1 MAVFSPL
8 PQSWNYRATREE
20 EMKMNNTAN
29 TVKMVSTIVKLAIGV
44 AAIAV
49 TVSGTLAVAQRTADG
64 EQNTSPITLRVY
76 NYAHIDQKGLHA
88 AEGEAARI
96 LARAGVAPNWVD
108 CPTKH
113 ADVEKYPACATANE
127 ETEYTLR
134 LLSDSMTAAQ
144 EKSQDALGSA
154 ADCERGAC
162 IASVYYDR
170 IKGMAGGNVVPSY
183 VLTGRVMAREVG
195 QLLIGVRY
203 QSRSGIMNASW
214 SYRQLGMLA
223 RSEIVFSPVEAS
235 AMKARLAERE
245 QAAAT
250 HSAETGSGQLS
261 QVR

>member
-1 MAVFSPL
+1 M
-8 PQSWNYRATREE
+8 
-20 EMKMNNTAN
+20 MKNTAN
-29 TVKMVSTIVKLAIGV
+29 TVKMISTIVKLAVGL
-44 AAIAV
+44 AAIAT
-49 TVSGTLAVAQRTADG
+49 TVSGTPAVAQRAAAV
-64 EQNTSPITLRVY
+64 EQNTFPITLRVY
-76 NYAHIDQKGLHA
+76 DYAHVDQKALHA
-88 AEGEAARI
+88 AEREAVRI
-96 LARAGVAPNWVD
+96 LARAGVAPHWVY
-108 CPTKH
+108 CPTKQ
-113 ADVEKYPACATANE
+113 ADVEKYPACATATQG
-127 ETEYTLR
+127 TEYTLR
-134 LLSDSMTAAQ
+134 LLSGSMTTAQ
-144 EKSQDALGSA
+144 EKSQKALGSA
-154 ADCERGAC
+154 TDCERGAC

-214 SYRQLGMLA
+214 SYRQLGLLA
-223 RSEIVFSPVEAS
+223 SPEIVFSPVEAN

>member
-1 MAVFSPL
+1 
-8 PQSWNYRATREE
+8 
-20 EMKMNNTAN
+20 
-29 TVKMVSTIVKLAIGV
+29 
-44 AAIAV
+44 
-49 TVSGTLAVAQRTADG
+49 
-64 EQNTSPITLRVY
+64 
-76 NYAHIDQKGLHA
+76 
-88 AEGEAARI
+88 
-96 LARAGVAPNWVD
+96 VD

-113 ADVEKYPACATANE
+113 EDVEKYPACATATP

-134 LLSDSMTAAQ
+134 LLSSAMTTVQ

-154 ADCERGAC
+154 ADCESGAC

-170 IKGMAGGNVVPSY
+170 IKSLSGGYTAPSY

-223 RSEIVFSPVEAS
+223 HSEIQFSPVEAN

>member
-8 PQSWNYRATREE
+8 PQSWKYRATREE
-20 EMKMNNTAN
+20 EMKMKNTAN
-29 TVKMVSTIVKLAIGV
+29 TVKMASRIVKLALGV
-44 AAIAV
+44 AAIAI
-49 TVSGTLAVAQRTADG
+49 TVSGTLAAAQRTADG

-76 NYAHIDQKGLHA
+76 NYAHIDQKGLYA
-88 AEGEAARI
+88 AESEAARI
-96 LARAGVAPNWVD
+96 LARAGVTAHWVD
-108 CPTKH
+108 CPTKLE
-113 ADVEKYPACATANE
+113 DLEKYPACASANE
-127 ETEYTLR
+127 ETEYTLK
-134 LLSDSMTAAQ
+134 LLSGSMTTAQ
-144 EKSQDALGSA
+144 EKSQEALGSA
-154 ADCERGAC
+154 TDCERGAC

-170 IKGMAGGNVVPSY
+170 IKGMAGGDVAPSY

-223 RSEIVFSPVEAS
+223 RSEILFSPVEAS

-245 QAAAT
+245 QVAT
-250 HSAETGSGQLS
+250 VHLAEAGSGQLS

>member
-1 MAVFSPL
+1 MM
-8 PQSWNYRATREE
+8 
-20 EMKMNNTAN
+20 MKNTAN
-29 TVKMVSTIVKLAIGV
+29 AVKMVSTIVKLAVGL
-44 AAIAV
+44 AAIATV
-49 TVSGTLAVAQRTADG
+49 VSGISAVAQRAAAV
-64 EQNTSPITLRVY
+64 EQNTFPITLQVY
-76 NYAHIDQKGLHA
+76 DYAHVDQKELRA
-88 AEGEAARI
+88 AEREAARI
-96 LARAGVAPNWVD
+96 LANAGVNAHWVD

-113 ADVEKYPACATANE
+113 EDVEKYPACATATP

-134 LLSDSMTAAQ
+134 LLPNSMTAVQ
-144 EKSQDALGSA
+144 EKSQDTLGSA

-162 IASVYYDR
+162 IVSVYYDR
-170 IKGMAGGNVVPSY
+170 IKRLSGGDVVPSY

-214 SYRQLGMLA
+214 SYRQLGLLA
-223 RSEIVFSPVEAS
+223 SPEIVFSPVEAN

>member
-1 MAVFSPL
+1 
-8 PQSWNYRATREE
+8 
-20 EMKMNNTAN
+20 MNNTAN
-29 TVKMVSTIVKLAIGV
+29 TVKMIFTIVKVAVGL
-44 AAIAV
+44 AAIAT
-49 TVSGTLAVAQRTADG
+49 TVSGTLAVAQKAAHG
-64 EQNTSPITLRVY
+64 EQKTFPITLRVY
-76 NYAHIDQKGLHA
+76 DYAHADQKALRA
-88 AEGEAARI
+88 AEAEATRI
-96 LARAGVAPNWVD
+96 LARAGVTAHWVD

-113 ADVEKYPACATANE
+113 ADVENYPACANATP

-134 LLSDSMTAAQ
+134 LLSSSMTSAQ
-144 EKSQDALGSA
+144 EKSQDALGNA
-154 ADCERGAC
+154 FDCEHGAC
-162 IASVYYDR
+162 IANVNYDR
-170 IKGMAGGNVVPSY
+170 IKNLAGGDVAPSS

-223 RSEIVFSPVEAS
+223 SSEIVFSPVEAS

-250 HSAETGSGQLS
+250 HSSETGSGQLS

>member
-1 MAVFSPL
+1 
-8 PQSWNYRATREE
+8 
-20 EMKMNNTAN
+20 MKMKNTAN
-29 TVKMVSTIVKLAIGV
+29 TMRMASTIVKLAIGV
-44 AAIAV
+44 AAIAI

-76 NYAHIDQKGLHA
+76 NYVHIDQKGLYA
-88 AEGEAARI
+88 AESEAARI
-96 LARAGVAPNWVD
+96 LANSGVNAHWVD

-113 ADVEKYPACATANE
+113 EDVEKYPACTTATP

-134 LLSDSMTAAQ
+134 LLSDSMTTAQ
-144 EKSQDALGSA
+144 DKSQDALGSA

-170 IKGMAGGNVVPSY
+170 IKRLAGGDVVPSY

-223 RSEIVFSPVEAS
+223 SNEIVFSPVEAS

-245 QAAAT
+245 EAAAT
-250 HSAETGSGQLS
+250 HLAETSPGQLS
-261 QVR
+261 QAR